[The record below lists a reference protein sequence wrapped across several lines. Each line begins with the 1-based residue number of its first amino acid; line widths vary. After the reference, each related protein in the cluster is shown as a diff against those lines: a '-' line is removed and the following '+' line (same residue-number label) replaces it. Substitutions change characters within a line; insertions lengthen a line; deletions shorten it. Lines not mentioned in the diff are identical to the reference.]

1 MSCPPPAIIRQF
13 AGHYGFLSIRI
24 GSTSNIKNMKY
35 VPIAA
40 AAVVVLIGAA
50 ITVSIW
56 SGLQASNDRVIKE
69 AVTASAEYAQLEIE
83 KRIDSR
89 MDALQRL
96 ADRWVKFGPLDRE
109 HWELEAEMIYKDF
122 SGFQAIERIDENF
135 LVRWIVPILGNE
147 AAQDLNLADES
158 RRMAA
163 LETARDKRSP
173 TVTRVVELV
182 QGGKGFLA
190 YFPLYR
196 ADVFEGFILGVF
208 RMQELFVHVMPGEIS
223 NDFDIAIFDQDEQIF
238 VGQNTENSDMPAAV
252 SRVISMPGISWTLRI
267 APAIRFERELYQPVV
282 NISIASGV
290 VITLLTAISIY
301 FGISCWMKQQ
311 EVQVVNDQ
319 LGDEIGMRKMAEQ
332 DLHEHLGD
340 LERVV
345 NTRTEEVE
353 KANADLRTEIA
364 LHRKARSDL
373 ERNQSRLRNLT
384 SELSLSEE
392 RFRRTIAEKIHDR
405 VSNGLIL
412 VKLRLSELAGESPA
426 PAVKAI
432 DEINSLIS
440 NAIDES
446 RSMVFEISPPILFEL
461 GLTKAVEW
469 YANST
474 LRESGL
480 EFSLDLQEDFPN
492 LRPDLAAAM
501 YRAFTELCVNVIKHA
516 GATCVHVE
524 VKEKA
529 GEACI
534 TVSDDGCGI
543 EPEPDSEAALS
554 RGGYGLFSIR
564 ERFIGFGGGV
574 VITKSDLGGARV
586 VVCVPIKGVEVA
598 S

>member
-1 MSCPPPAIIRQF
+1 M
-13 AGHYGFLSIRI
+13 SIRI

-35 VPIAA
+35 APIAA
-40 AAVVVLIGAA
+40 AVVVVLIGAA
-50 ITVSIW
+50 ITVSIGL
-56 SGLQASNDRVIKE
+56 GLQASNDRVIKE

-96 ADRWVKFGPLDRE
+96 ANRWVKFGPLDRE
-109 HWELEAEMIYKDF
+109 HWELEAEMIYRDF
-122 SGFQAIERIDENF
+122 SGFQAIERIDEDF
-135 LVRWIVPILGNE
+135 FVRWIVPILGNE
-147 AAQDLNLADES
+147 AAQDLNLVEEP
-158 RRMAA
+158 RRRAA

-173 TVTRVVELV
+173 TVTRVIELV

-196 ADVFEGFILGVF
+196 ADAFEGFVLGVF
-208 RMQELFVHVMPGEIS
+208 RVQELFVEVMPAGIS

-238 VGQNTENSDMPAAV
+238 ADQSTENSDLQAAV
-252 SRVISMPGISWTLRI
+252 SRVISMPGITWTLRI

-340 LERVV
+340 LEKVV
-345 NTRTEEVE
+345 NARTEEVE

-412 VKLRLSELAGESPA
+412 VKLRLSELAGELAGESPA
-426 PAVKAI
+426 PTVKAI

-564 ERFIGFGGGV
+564 ERFIGFGGCV
-574 VITKSDLGGARV
+574 VITKSDLGGARI